1 MGGGIKKVKPI
12 YLYMGKSQA
21 SDNKVKPTPEGMI
34 LTLKTMLLWWNA
46 EKSRVQHELR
56 PGWKSIHSAISEC
69 IADVSAIIE
78 NWENNNQE

>member
-1 MGGGIKKVKPI
+1 MGGAIKKVKFDWST
-12 YLYMGKSQA
+12 GE
-21 SDNKVKPTPEGMI
+21 VKPTPGGMI

-46 EKSRVQHELR
+46 EKSRVKHELR
-56 PGWKSIHSAISEC
+56 PGWQSIHSAISEC